1 MVPIWTPGDYAQ
13 PGGVTG
19 IAFLIFLNRGIIKG

>member
-1 MVPIWTPGDYAQ
+1 MKAKRHGSNLDARGHVE

-19 IAFLIFLNRGIIKG
+19 VAFFDIFE

>member
-19 IAFLIFLNRGIIKG
+19 VAFFDIFE